1 MGEQAA
7 LWCSAQG
14 KPGQGLQHSP
24 WSGSSYSPL
33 GIKGALKSHSLLPQK
48 HITWFLLFSPVPV
61 CLNAQAEPLG
71 CRVLETALK
80 QFITQNILELKEK
93 KIIILILSDQKG
105 NWGAA
110 TYVFG
115 LASVW
120 AWSNGIFKETC
131 RAIPNST
138 VDHFNVHSC
147 TLHQAASCPSDNPHE
162 SSSDI
167 IVLQMPFSPNGLLS
181 SNNYSEKSGRQGQ
194 AAAEWKVKT
203 WKMLDEYL
211 CRAIF
216 TLTLWRI
223 MGSAKLTEFTLR
235 AFPLWE
241 LSLICT

>member
-48 HITWFLLFSPVPV
+48 HIRCFLLFSPLPV

-93 KIIILILSDQKG
+93 KKHNLDSEWSERKLGCCHLCVWS
-105 NWGAA
+105 
-110 TYVFG
+110 G
-115 LASVW
+115 LW
-120 AWSNGIFKETC
+120 AWSNGISKETC

-147 TLHQAASCPSDNPHE
+147 TLHQSASCPSDNPHE

-167 IVLQMPFSPNGLLS
+167 IVLQMPFSPNVLLS